1 MARKKEDRHS
11 RRADRENNYSQQN
24 YRQDPNGQ
32 YYQQNGN
39 GTYYDPNGQ
48 QYYQQ
53 NGNGTYY
60 DPNGQQYYQ
69 QNGNGSYYDPNGQ
82 QYYQQNGNST
92 YYDPNGQQYYQQ
104 NGNGPYYQQGMS
116 DQQYFRQAEDFG
128 QGKASAKKTKGRK
141 VRRRILF
148 VLEILV
154 LLILAGGLYIGATL
168 SKMDTVDIEESAIVE
183 NVQEQLDEKVVEKLK
198 GYWNIALFGVDSR
211 QSSSENGLSDT
222 IIVASINRDTKEIRM
237 ASVYRDTYL
246 DNTNGEFRKANDAYL
261 QGGPERAINMLNRNL
276 DLDITNFVTVN
287 MSVLAEVVN
296 DIGGVEIDVRQ
307 EEIEHLNNY
316 QNEGSEI
323 TGLEKIPVTTP
334 GLQTLN
340 GLQAMSYCR
349 IRYIGLDY
357 ERTERQRKVLTQIF
371 QKVQNMDILSLTGII
386 TDILPYISTNLTQT
400 EILSLAKDV
409 ASYKLGEN
417 TGFPFDKLA
426 ADVDAGDCV
435 VPVNLAQNVTQLHS
449 FLFGDDENYIP
460 SETVQSISNTIMER
474 TGIY

>member
-11 RRADRENNYSQQN
+11 RRSDRENTYSQQN
-24 YRQDPNGQ
+24 YRQDPNSQYYQQNVNDPYYQGGQ
-32 YYQQNGN
+32 QYYQQDGNGPYYDPNEPYYQQNGN
-39 GTYYDPNGQ
+39 GP
-48 QYYQQ
+48 YYQQ
-53 NGNGTYY
+53 NGNG
-60 DPNGQQYYQ
+60 P
-69 QNGNGSYYDPNGQ
+69 
-82 QYYQQNGNST
+82 
-92 YYDPNGQQYYQQ
+92 YYQQ
-104 NGNGPYYQQGMS
+104 NGNGPYYQQGMG
-116 DQQYFRQAEDFG
+116 DQQYYRQTADPGWE
-128 QGKASAKKTKGRK
+128 KAASKKTKGRK

-148 VLEILV
+148 VMEILI

-183 NVQEQLDEKVVEKLK
+183 NVQVQLDEQVVEKLK

-211 QSSSENGLSDT
+211 EGSSENGLSDT
-222 IIVASINRDTKEIRM
+222 IIVASINRDTKEIKM

-296 DIGGVEIDVRQ
+296 DIGGVEIDVRE

-323 TGLEKIPVTTP
+323 TGLEKIPVTTA

-371 QKVQNMDILSLTGII
+371 EKVQSMDILSLTGII

-409 ASYKLGEN
+409 TSYKLGEN

-426 ADVDAGDCV
+426 TDVDAGDCV

-474 TGIY
+474 TGVY

>member
-11 RRADRENNYSQQN
+11 RRSDRENTYSQQN
-24 YRQDPNGQ
+24 YRQDPNSQ

-39 GTYYDPNGQ
+39 DPYYQGGQQYYQQDGNGPYYDPNEP
-48 QYYQQ
+48 YYQQ
-53 NGNGTYY
+53 NGNG
-60 DPNGQQYYQ
+60 PYYQ
-69 QNGNGSYYDPNGQ
+69 QNGNGP
-82 QYYQQNGNST
+82 
-92 YYDPNGQQYYQQ
+92 YYQQ
-104 NGNGPYYQQGMS
+104 NGNGPYYQQGMG
-116 DQQYFRQAEDFG
+116 DQQYYRQTADPGWE
-128 QGKASAKKTKGRK
+128 KAASKKTKGRK

-148 VLEILV
+148 VMEILI

-183 NVQEQLDEKVVEKLK
+183 NVQVQLDEQVVEKLK

-211 QSSSENGLSDT
+211 EGSSENGLSDT
-222 IIVASINRDTKEIRM
+222 IIVASINRDTKEIKM

-296 DIGGVEIDVRQ
+296 DIGGVEIDVRE

-323 TGLEKIPVTTP
+323 TGLEKIPVTTA

-371 QKVQNMDILSLTGII
+371 EKVQSMDILSLTGII

-409 ASYKLGEN
+409 TSYKLGEN

-426 ADVDAGDCV
+426 TDVDAGDCV

-474 TGIY
+474 TGVY

>member
-11 RRADRENNYSQQN
+11 RREGRENTYSQQN
-24 YRQDPNGQ
+24 YRQDPSGQ
-32 YYQQNGN
+32 YYHQNGN
-39 GTYYDPNGQ
+39 DPYYQGGQ

-53 NGNGTYY
+53 
-60 DPNGQQYYQ
+60 D
-69 QNGNGSYYDPNGQ
+69 GNGSYYGQ
-82 QYYQQNGNST
+82 GGSQYYQQ
-92 YYDPNGQQYYQQ
+92 D
-104 NGNGPYYQQGMS
+104 GNGPYYGQGGPQYYQQGMP
-116 DQQYFRQAEDFG
+116 DQQYYRQPDDSGRE
-128 QGKASAKKTKGRK
+128 KAAKKKTKGRK
-141 VRRRILF
+141 ARRRILF
-148 VLEILV
+148 VLEILI

-168 SKMDTVDIEESAIVE
+168 SKMETVDIGEEVIVE
-183 NVQEQLDEKVVEKLK
+183 NVHEQLDEKVVEKLK

-296 DIGGVEIDVRQ
+296 AIGGVEIDVRE
-307 EEIEHLNNY
+307 EEIVHLNNY

-371 QKVQNMDILSLTGII
+371 EKVQKMDILSLTGII

-409 ASYKLGEN
+409 MSYKLGEN

-426 ADVDAGDCV
+426 TDVDAGDCV

-449 FLFGDDENYIP
+449 FLFGEDENYIP

-474 TGIY
+474 TGVY